1 MHRINY
7 KYVSVRLLTI
17 KSSQWARENFR
28 SYRKIVDTLITRTPR
43 VPSRHK
49 RNACKKFITFFV
61 FCQLY
66 HISHFLPKIF
76 LLIDAWGLLLVLD
89 IQAVLCDVYEN
100 KSLLLITLSLYA
112 GVNKRRITGESLDGH
127 LKRVLVNYWCS
138 VGKQITFTM
147 FFSLSS

>member
-1 MHRINY
+1 M
-7 KYVSVRLLTI
+7 SVRLLTI
-17 KSSQWARENFR
+17 KSSQWARENFW
-28 SYRKIVDTLITRTPR
+28 SYRKIVDTLITRIR

-76 LLIDAWGLLLVLD
+76 LLIDAWALLLVLD
-89 IQAVLCDVYEN
+89 IEAVLCDVYEN

-127 LKRVLVNYWCS
+127 LKRILVNSWCS
-138 VGKQITFTM
+138 VGKQITFT
-147 FFSLSS
+147 FFLSYSRKLNIW